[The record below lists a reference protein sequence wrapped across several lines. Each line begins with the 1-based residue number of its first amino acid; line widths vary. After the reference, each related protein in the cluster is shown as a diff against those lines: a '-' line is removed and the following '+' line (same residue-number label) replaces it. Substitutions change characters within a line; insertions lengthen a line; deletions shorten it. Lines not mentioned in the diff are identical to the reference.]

1 MASIT
6 LEQANRIL
14 DAIIKRGA
22 EMDCRPMSA
31 VVVEP
36 GAVVAAAEVVDRLRR
51 RRGGCL
57 GRRGRGLGRDRSVGD
72 RRDGGGGRGVSRAPG
87 EQQAERRRGRHKA
100 SAAGGSDP
108 DHA

>member
-31 VVVEP
+31 VVVP
-36 GAVVAAAEVVDRLRR
+36 GVVVKET
-51 RRGGCL
+51 
-57 GRRGRGLGRDRSVGD
+57 S
-72 RRDGGGGRGVSRAPG
+72 
-87 EQQAERRRGRHKA
+87 
-100 SAAGGSDP
+100 
-108 DHA
+108 